1 MSSRSRYP
9 VIYAALV
16 HVLTAS
22 GAVLALLS
30 LLAASAGRYEEC
42 FAFLGAAL
50 VVDGIDGP
58 LARRFDVKRLLP
70 RFSGEDL
77 DKIIDYLTYVTI
89 PAFLL
94 ATGGFMPD
102 GFAYVAGSVVM
113 LSSLY
118 HFSDQQSKTPD
129 GYFVG
134 FPAIWNLVVFYLLVV
149 PVPSSLGFAI
159 IMILAALTFVP
170 LKWIHPVRVRRLR
183 PVTFA
188 LMGLWGVAAILALVQ
203 GLPGSPAVQAILVI
217 VLIYGLAL
225 GLSAGWARPARQPAE

>member
-1 MSSRSRYP
+1 M
-9 VIYAALV
+9 
-16 HVLTAS
+16 
-22 GAVLALLS
+22 LALFA
-30 LLAASAGRYEEC
+30 LLAAATGRYEEC

-58 LARRFDVKRLLP
+58 LARRFEVKRVLP

-94 ATGGFMPD
+94 ATGGIMPE
-102 GFAYVAGSVVM
+102 GLAYAAGAAVM

-118 HFSDQQSKTPD
+118 HFSDQHSKTAD

-149 PVPSSLGFAI
+149 PVPPLLGFAI
-159 IMILAALTFVP
+159 IMVCTVLTFVP
-170 LKWIHPVRVRRLR
+170 LKWVHPVRVRRLR
-183 PVTFA
+183 PATFA
-188 LMGLWGVAAILALVQ
+188 LMGLWGVAAILALVE
-203 GLPGSPAVQAILVI
+203 GFPGSPAVQAIFVI

-225 GLSAGWARPARQPAE
+225 GLSAGWARQTRQPAE